1 MEKFIIENFTTLIF
15 IFAAFWVG
23 LVAYGLI
30 MS

>member
-1 MEKFIIENFTTLIF
+1 MEKFIIENFTFIIF
-15 IFAAFWVG
+15 AFAAFWVA